1 MAGPA
6 AGGVLGG
13 AALFFHLADVGLAV
27 RADNADGAG
36 LEAHGLVK
44 FKVIGKVI
52 ENLGNDFP
60 YGTFGFFNGDDS
72 VQPFNSASAAGESG
86 CRRARRVSR

>member
-1 MAGPA
+1 MVIGECA
-6 AGGVLGG
+6 AVLFGQ
-13 AALFFHLADVGLAV
+13 HLGRRFLL
-27 RADNADGAG
+27 NADAEILRDGPN
-36 LEAHGLVK
+36 L
-44 FKVIGKVI
+44 IGKVI